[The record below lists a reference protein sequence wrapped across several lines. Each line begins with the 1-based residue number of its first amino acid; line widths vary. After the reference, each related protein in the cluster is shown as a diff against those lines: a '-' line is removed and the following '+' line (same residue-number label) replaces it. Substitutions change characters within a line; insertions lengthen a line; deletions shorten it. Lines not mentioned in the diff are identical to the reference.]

1 MEGDPEPP
9 HSTITCRGPFCSTQH
24 VQLKETQQF
33 CPVIPSRSGPRTCR
47 EALVID
53 LACAFLVSALCTG
66 SALGEAQTIREAE
79 IVDYQLKIAAPKSVA
94 LAEGGSTVM
103 TPAQWVPER
112 SDLPPLMLD
121 GAWQVLRWPFPAD
134 EAKLAGPQ
142 PGDVSWQDVRQP
154 GKVFYDD
161 PEQPPS
167 AIAHWNRVSMAH
179 LNPED
184 GAIIRRSV
192 SIPSAWKGK
201 RILLRF
207 EGIYPA
213 GRIYWDG
220 KVVGEQ
226 WSGLTRTEM
235 DVTDW
240 AATEKQHVVAVRLYR
255 RHRSVQLDMPR
266 HSLQFAG
273 LNRSAFLHAVEAVHV
288 SDFHL
293 KPELAGDLETGSL
306 RGFVSVRNST
316 RFEAP
321 SQLRVRLE
329 DSDGRR
335 IADRE
340 YLISLPAGQERQIAL
355 DVPAGGV
362 RPWNAECPH
371 LYQVHLELVSPQ
383 QLAATDHPPHWF
395 PPLHPG
401 RRPPASQR
409 QAGQV
414 SRGQSSDLSSRGWHV
429 YSGVLASG
437 LPDDDE
443 AGERQCHPHAFL
455 WSARTCRSMRRVG
468 NLPGARVA
476 DRLGA
481 GVRA

>member
-1 MEGDPEPP
+1 MPGG
-9 HSTITCRGPFCSTQH
+9 I
-24 VQLKETQQF
+24 L
-33 CPVIPSRSGPRTCR
+33 
-47 EALVID
+47 ID

-79 IVDYQLKIAAPKSVA
+79 TVDYQLKIAAPKSVA

-121 GAWQVLRWPFPAD
+121 GAWQVLRWPFPAG
-134 EAKLAGPQ
+134 ETKLAGSQ
-142 PGDVSWQDVRQP
+142 PGDVSWQDVCQP
-154 GKVFYDD
+154 GKVFYDN

-167 AIAHWNRVSMAH
+167 AIANWNRVSLAH

-192 SIPSAWKGK
+192 SIPAAWKGK

-240 AATEKQHVVAVRLYR
+240 AATAKQHVVAVRLYR

-293 KPELAGDLETGSL
+293 KPELADDLETGSL

-316 RFEAP
+316 QFEAS

-335 IADRE
+335 VAGRE
-340 YLISLPAGQERQIAL
+340 YLISLPVGQERQIAL

-383 QLAATDHPPHWF
+383 QSPQRITRRIGFRRFTLDGGRPRLNGKPVKFRGVNHLTFHPEGGMYTPAA
-395 PPLHPG
+395 
-401 RRPPASQR
+401 
-409 QAGQV
+409 
-414 SRGQSSDLSSRGWHV
+414 
-429 YSGVLASG
+429 LASG

-476 DRLGA
+476 NRLGA